1 MTTTTTQPGTT
12 EPGTTD
18 NRAPGKSTRT
28 DEVLERLATGIT
40 DLTTS
45 QNWAAW
51 LRVQARFT
59 NYSFGNSLLIAL
71 QAPDATRVAG
81 YRAWVDLGRKVR
93 TGEKAI
99 WILAPMTRRRPGE
112 NPDRTGQ
119 PAGVETDTPRAA
131 GREVFGFKA
140 VPVFDLAQ
148 TEGPD
153 LPELS
158 RRLSGTAPGRS
169 LYELT
174 RVATGLGY
182 RVEYTQLGGGRNGE
196 CHFLDRAIRVEERND
211 PAQQVKTLCHE
222 LGHALLHDPTA
233 PDARIVE
240 RDLAECEAESV
251 AYVVCA
257 ALGVDS
263 GDYSFGYLAAWAGGG
278 PEAMTTIR
286 TSGQRIQRTATH
298 ILTALQV
305 PEE

>member
-1 MTTTTTQPGTT
+1 MTTTTT
-12 EPGTTD
+12 EPGTTETGTTD
-18 NRAPGKSTRT
+18 NRVPGKSTRT
-28 DEVLERLATGIT
+28 GEVLERLATGIT

-45 QNWAAW
+45 QNWTAW

-71 QAPDATRVAG
+71 QAPNSTRVAG

-93 TGEKAI
+93 SGEKAI
-99 WILAPMTRRRPGE
+99 WILAPMTRRRSEE

-119 PAGVETDTPRAA
+119 PAGGETNTPRAA

-153 LPELS
+153 LPEIS
-158 RRLSGTAPGRS
+158 RRLTGAAPGRA
-169 LYELT
+169 LFDLV
-174 RVATGLGY
+174 RIAGDLGY
-182 RVEYTQLGGGRNGE
+182 RVDFTALTGGRNGE
-196 CHFLDRAIRVEERND
+196 CHFLDRRICIEEGND

-222 LGHALLHDPTA
+222 LGHALLHDPTT

-251 AYVVCA
+251 AWIVCA

-263 GDYSFGYLAAWAGGG
+263 DDYTFGYLAAWAGGG
-278 PEAMTTIR
+278 PEAVNAIR
-286 TSGQRIQRTATH
+286 TSGQSIQHAAKH
-298 ILTALQV
+298 MLAALGAA
-305 PEE
+305 ER